1 MGLRK
6 IVMDILCRSMLFE
19 GKAIVTAIDCTETVE
34 TARRI
39 HNTSKSATNALARVL
54 AMGVF
59 MSAGFKGLKHKL
71 TIIIDGGGKGG
82 NIIVCGDS
90 GSKVRCRMDNPDCF
104 SGEDVHPAQEVIG
117 FNGRLTVIKD
127 FGLKEPYNGTVRL
140 VNGSVDADFAYYFT
154 VSEQLPSAIATG
166 VSLNEDGSVKAAGAV
181 IVQPMPNCPP
191 EIVETLVDVV
201 KNFKDMDGIVATH
214 TPTTLIEEYFGH
226 FDNKPLQPTYPAY
239 VCSCSREAM
248 ERILISMGKKDAL
261 EIIEE
266 NGKIEFH
273 CDFCHKTQ
281 TFTKEDVEKIF
292 EEADDK
298 NNRSDN
304 E

>member
-1 MGLRK
+1 
-6 IVMDILCRSMLFE
+6 MLFD
-19 GKAIVTAIDCTETVE
+19 GKALVTAIDCTETAE
-34 TARRI
+34 KARTL
-39 HNTSKSATNALARVL
+39 HGTSPSATNALARVL

-71 TIIIDGGGKGG
+71 TLIIDGGGAGG
-82 NIIVCGDS
+82 HIIVCGDS
-90 GSKVRCRMDNPDCF
+90 GSKVRCRMDVPDCF
-104 SGEDVHPAQEVIG
+104 AGEEIHSVSDVIG
-117 FNGRLTVIKD
+117 KDGRLTVIKD

-140 VNGSVDADFAYYFT
+140 VNGSVDADFSYYFT

-166 VSLNEDGSVKAAGAV
+166 VRLNADSSVAAAGAV

-191 EIVETLVDVV
+191 EIVEALVDVV
-201 KNFKDMDGIVATH
+201 RNFKDMDELVATH

-261 EIIEE
+261 EIAEQ
-266 NGKIEFH
+266 NGVVEFN
-273 CDFCHKTQ
+273 CDFCHKKEV
-281 TFTKEDVEKIF
+281 FTKEDIERIF
-292 EEADDK
+292 EEA
-298 NNRSDN
+298 NGDN
-304 E
+304 

>member
-1 MGLRK
+1 
-6 IVMDILCRSMLFE
+6 MDILCRSMLFE
-19 GKAIVTAIDCTETVE
+19 GKAIVTAINCTETAE
-34 TARRI
+34 KARQI

-71 TIIIDGGGKGG
+71 TLIIRGGGAGG
-82 NIIVCGDS
+82 NIIVCGDC
-90 GSKVRCRMDNPDCF
+90 GSKVRCRMDNPDCLVGDEIAPV
-104 SGEDVHPAQEVIG
+104 SDVIG
-117 FNGRLTVIKD
+117 ADGKLTVIKD
-127 FGLKEPYNGTVRL
+127 FGLKEPYNGMVNL

-166 VSLNEDGSVKAAGAV
+166 VKLADDGSVEAAGAV

-191 EIVETLVDVV
+191 EIVETLADVV
-201 KNFKDMDGIVATH
+201 RNFKDMDELVATH

-226 FDNKPLQPTYPAY
+226 FENKPLQPTYPAY

-248 ERILISMGKKDAL
+248 ERILVSMGEKDAEEIL
-261 EIIEE
+261 EQ
-266 NGKIEFH
+266 NGVIEFH

-281 TFTKEDVEKIF
+281 QFTKEDVKKIF
-292 EEADDK
+292 EAANDR
-298 NNRSDN
+298 NNDSDR